1 MLNADYK
8 LHALRRMRKYLAKEK
23 AKLLGEAFIDSQF
36 NSTPLIWMFCQKT
49 RYLKTQKIHFKTLRI
64 IHQSIASYRDLLGC
78 NYSIS
83 VHQQHSQLLFTEI
96 YKSTV
101 TTKLILM

>member
-1 MLNADYK
+1 MLNANYK

-23 AKLLGEAFIDSQF
+23 AKLLGEAFINSQF

-49 RYLKTQKIHFKTLRI
+49 RYLKIQKIHFKTLRI
-64 IHQSIASYRDLLGC
+64 IHQSIASYRDFLEC
-78 NYSIS
+78 NDSIS
-83 VHQQHSQLLFTEI
+83 FHQQHSQLHFTEI

-101 TTKLILM
+101 ITNLILM